1 MMDLPPNTSAALQ
14 ALRPPSVVMALE
26 RLGSLHSSRLSFAR
40 SLMRQMARQRW
51 HITCERFALNAQGHG
66 EAVYRIQTPNGRYHA
81 VIFSRAL
88 ADELR
93 SDRVIA
99 NAWDITFGLV
109 EGDVE
114 ESLMASLTENLP
126 LQEAGRQHP
135 SLLVISR
142 ANKSE
147 RNFEQF
153 VDALVNGHQPD
164 SKLLLDAGY
173 LYRTTAVYG
182 NGKFGIA
189 DYGRLQNNPDFKR
202 PFSAQMTVVY
212 LLRHFAVAQVEHIAR
227 CRAPEKAVALNTEL
241 QRYMGIGNST
251 GLGMAPF
258 LINHPQLID
267 RWITAREQALAL
279 CKLQT
284 PTELNRQRLLTLC
297 TRARQYFVE
306 TKVDDDQQQY
316 LNDVVVTELDSVLPW
331 LEQVE
336 LTDTLWQ
343 ELCDWAEAALSVES
357 QELLHSLLLEL
368 YPTLVDSLEDAMS
381 VQEKQE
387 LHPDM
392 PLIQLKQLIE
402 THFDWA
408 LAENFDE
415 PQSSYWFWYR
425 SVEKEE
431 PRLGVRGQDPG
442 VEKELALAV
451 APRVQRC
458 HSAIEAFL
466 IDNPRV
472 LTIEFLMA
480 NPKFMDTVRR
490 IQTMAATSYGE
501 IRANL
506 WHRDMK
512 PMHLLRTK
520 LSFLGAS
527 RFDPR
532 SDRWVRVT
540 FFQGAPLVDE
550 LNREP
555 TDLASFDD
563 WSFPLAPVLR
573 ETTATG
579 TIRDTIDTNT
589 NHTNT
594 STHIQTDTNTDTDT
608 DTDSI
613 TCAEEHDESLL

>member
-1 MMDLPPNTSAALQ
+1 MMDLSAHTTTVAQ
-14 ALRPPSVVMALE
+14 AMRPTSVVMELE

-40 SLMRQMARQRW
+40 GLIRQMARQRW
-51 HITCERFALNAQGHG
+51 QITCDRFALNAEGHG
-66 EAVYRIQTPNGRYHA
+66 QAIYRIQTPNGRYHA
-81 VIFSRAL
+81 VIFAQAL
-88 ADELR
+88 DDELR

-114 ESLMASLTENLP
+114 DSLMASLAENLP

-153 VDALVNGHQPD
+153 IDALTRGKQPD
-164 SKLLLDAGY
+164 SNLLLEAGY

-189 DYGRLQNNPDFKR
+189 DYGRLQTNPDFKR

-212 LLRHFAVAQVEHIAR
+212 LLRHFAVSQVEHIAR
-227 CRAPEKAVALNTEL
+227 CRAPETAVPLNPEL

-279 CKLQT
+279 CKLQA
-284 PTELNRQRLLTLC
+284 PTELHRQQLLTLC
-297 TRARQYFVE
+297 KRARQHFAE
-306 TKVDDDQQQY
+306 TQVDDSNQQR
-316 LNDVVVTELDSVLPW
+316 LNEVVVIELDSVLPW

-336 LTDTLWQ
+336 LARTLWIA
-343 ELCDWAEAALSVES
+343 LCDWADAALSVES

-368 YPTLVDSLEDAMS
+368 YPTLVDSLEDAMT

-387 LHPDM
+387 LQPDM

-408 LAENFDE
+408 LTENFDE
-415 PQSSYWFWYR
+415 PKSCYWFWYR

-458 HSAIEAFL
+458 YRAIEAFL
-466 IDNPRV
+466 TDNPRV

-506 WHRDMK
+506 WHQDMK
-512 PMHLLRTK
+512 PIHLLRTK

-550 LNREP
+550 LNNEP

-563 WSFPLAPVLR
+563 WSFPLAPLSAGTA
-573 ETTATG
+573 TTAMATHG
-579 TIRDTIDTNT
+579 STI
-589 NHTNT
+589 NT
-594 STHIQTDTNTDTDT
+594 SASTNAGKII
-608 DTDSI
+608 SV
-613 TCAEEHDESLL
+613 EEHDESLL